1 MIKPGSGDRVR
12 EVALGV
18 RGGGTMRKGR
28 FFMLSVALATAGAI
42 TATAAM
48 AGQLRPDEARRFV
61 AGKLFSYTCFDGTS
75 GVGRIHAD
83 GSVIGTIQTRGRAAR
98 FVTMPRGTIR
108 VTSGSICA
116 SLRGSMIQPCF
127 NVEKTSSVSFRGSI
141 SGLGFAYC
149 DFVRYNP
156 RPTVR
161 HRRRTNAEVA
171 KPAMPAAQPV
181 ALVEPARAV
190 PVQSA
195 IAVTTP

>member
-1 MIKPGSGDRVR
+1 
-12 EVALGV
+12 
-18 RGGGTMRKGR
+18 MRKFR
-28 FFMLSVALATAGAI
+28 LLMLSVALVTTGVV
-42 TATAAM
+42 TATAAN

-75 GVGRIHAD
+75 GMGRIHAD

-98 FVTMPRGTIR
+98 FVAMPQGTIQ
-108 VTSGSICA
+108 VTSNSICA

-127 NVEKTSSVSFRGSI
+127 NVEQTSSISFRGSV

-156 RPTVR
+156 RPSVKR
-161 HRRRTNAEVA
+161 PRRTTNAEAA
-171 KPAMPAAQPV
+171 KPAIPAAQPV
-181 ALVEPARAV
+181 SMTPAQAA

-195 IAVTTP
+195 VAVNIP